1 MDRIP
6 FQEELIMHRFYAD
19 PARSSED
26 LVYLS
31 DEDARHALS
40 VLRLK
45 EGQTVEVFR
54 DGQRYE
60 AEIISAGRDGVCV
73 KPLSLLPSTE
83 ASLSVTLF
91 QGLPKSDKM
100 DFIVQKAVELGV
112 SRIVPVIMNRC
123 VVKLNPK
130 DASHKLERW
139 RKIAREAGKQ
149 CGRCI
154 IPEITEPCSLSRLP
168 SLSFL
173 PGLNIVPWEE
183 SEGTGPL
190 AFSRSHPAPAS
201 LGILIGPEGGIDRD
215 EIALLRQAGFIPV
228 TLGKRILRTETAGL
242 AAVASLMALYGEM
255 E

>member
-1 MDRIP
+1 MDRLP

-19 PARSSED
+19 PARSAGD
-26 LVYLS
+26 LVYLAE
-31 DEDARHALS
+31 DDARHALS

-45 EGQTVEVFR
+45 AGQAVEVFLS
-54 DGQRYE
+54 GQRYE
-60 AEIISAGRDGVCV
+60 AEISSADRNDVCV
-73 KPLSLLPSTE
+73 KLLSQLPSAE
-83 ASLSVTLF
+83 AALSVTLY

-112 SRIVPVIMNRC
+112 SRIVPVIMSRC

-130 DASHKLERW
+130 DAAHKLERW

-149 CGRCI
+149 CGRCM
-154 IPEITEPCSLSRLP
+154 IPEITELCTLSSLSSLP
-168 SLSFL
+168 SF
-173 PGLNIVPWEE
+173 PETNIVPWEE
-183 SEGTGPL
+183 SEGNGPL
-190 AFSRSHPAPAS
+190 AFSRSHPGLSS

-215 EIALLRQAGFIPV
+215 EIDVLRQSGFIPV

-242 AAVASLMALYGEM
+242 AAVASFMALYGEM

>member
-1 MDRIP
+1 MDCFP

-19 PARSSED
+19 PARSSGD
-26 LVYLS
+26 LVFLAE
-31 DEDARHALS
+31 EDARHALS

-45 EGQTVEVFR
+45 AGQAVEVFLE
-54 DGQRYE
+54 GQRYD
-60 AEIISAGRDGVCV
+60 AEITSADRDGVCV
-73 KPLSLLPSTE
+73 KLLSQLQSTE
-83 ASLSVTLF
+83 AALSVTLY

-112 SRIVPVIMNRC
+112 TRIVPVIMSRC

-130 DASHKLERW
+130 DAAHKLERW

-154 IPEITEPCSLSRLP
+154 TPEITEPCTLSSLP
-168 SLSFL
+168 SLPAF
-173 PGLNIVPWEE
+173 PDVNIVPWEE
-183 SEGTGPL
+183 SEGHGPL
-190 AFSRSHPAPAS
+190 AFSRSHPGLSS

-215 EIALLRQAGFIPV
+215 EIAVLNQSGFIPV

>member
-1 MDRIP
+1 MDRLP

-19 PARSSED
+19 PARSAGD
-26 LVYLS
+26 LVYLAE
-31 DEDARHALS
+31 EDARHALS

-45 EGQTVEVFR
+45 AGQAVEVFLS
-54 DGQRYE
+54 GQRYE
-60 AEIISAGRDGVCV
+60 AEISSTDRNDVCV
-73 KPLSLLPSTE
+73 KLLSQLPSAE
-83 ASLSVTLF
+83 AALSVTLY

-112 SRIVPVIMNRC
+112 SRIVPVIMSRC

-130 DASHKLERW
+130 DAAHKLERW

-149 CGRCI
+149 CGRCM
-154 IPEITEPCSLSRLP
+154 IPEITEPCTLSSLSTLP
-168 SLSFL
+168 SY
-173 PGLNIVPWEE
+173 PETNIVPWEE
-183 SEGTGPL
+183 SEGNGPL
-190 AFSRSHPAPAS
+190 AFSRSHPGLSS

-215 EIALLRQAGFIPV
+215 EIDVLRQSGFIPV

-242 AAVASLMALYGEM
+242 AAVASFMALYGEM

>member
-26 LVYLS
+26 LVFLS
-31 DEDARHALS
+31 EEDARHALS

-73 KPLSLLPSTE
+73 KPLYLLPSTE

-112 SRIVPVIMNRC
+112 SRIVPVSMNRC
-123 VVKLNPK
+123 VVKLTPK

-139 RKIAREAGKQ
+139 RRIAREAGKQ

-154 IPEITEPCSLSRLP
+154 IPEITEPCPLSRLP

-201 LGILIGPEGGIDRD
+201 IGILIGLEGGIDRD

-242 AAVASLMALYGEM
+242 AAVASFMALYGEM